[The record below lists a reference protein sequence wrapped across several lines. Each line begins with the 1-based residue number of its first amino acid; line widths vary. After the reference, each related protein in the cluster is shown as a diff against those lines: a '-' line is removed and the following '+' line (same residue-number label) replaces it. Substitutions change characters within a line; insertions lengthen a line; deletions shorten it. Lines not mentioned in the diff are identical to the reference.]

1 MADPGYSVI
10 LPAHDEEATIG
21 RALAAMGAGHDMANR
36 QVIIACNACAD
47 RTAEIARAAAPG
59 AEVFEMAEGGKWR
72 ALNAA
77 MERVRHD
84 IVFIVDADI
93 EVGAAALAAMAEVL
107 ARGDVWA
114 VSPAVEFDLAGTD

>member
-47 RTAEIARAAAPG
+47 RTAEIAGLPHPAPKSSKWPRAAS
-59 AEVFEMAEGGKWR
+59 GGR
-72 ALNAA
+72 
-77 MERVRHD
+77 
-84 IVFIVDADI
+84 
-93 EVGAAALAAMAEVL
+93 
-107 ARGDVWA
+107 
-114 VSPAVEFDLAGTD
+114 